1 MFSKNNPQ
9 IMQSKLYQRKVTA
22 YPAYNKFIFKPL
34 KCNKSE
40 NKILS
45 MPVYSIGI
53 RPKLFGDYKNI
64 LNILCLLKKLS
75 DSSGL
80 LKITWKNRYESNP
93 MTFQLQLQQLTW
105 ALNTK

>member
-1 MFSKNNPQ
+1 
-9 IMQSKLYQRKVTA
+9 MQSKLHQRKVTA
-22 YPAYNKFIFKPL
+22 YPAHNKFIFQQL

-40 NKILS
+40 NKKLS
-45 MPVYSIGI
+45 MHVYAIGI
-53 RPKLFGDYKNI
+53 KPKLFGDYKSI
-64 LNILCLLKKLS
+64 LNMLCLLKKFP

-80 LKITWKNRYESNP
+80 LKITWRNRYESGP